1 MQHFTCYLR
10 FVHKYYIYRK
20 EIVHI
25 AKIKKYQKNF
35 DGKLAFFRLGSQSIF
50 MFTFLWESST
60 IKGKGLDDDKEQI

>member
-25 AKIKKYQKNF
+25 AKIEKYQKNF
-35 DGKLAFFRLGSQSIF
+35 DGKLAFFNHSKKYKKLLTEMTKYDI
-50 MFTFLWESST
+50 
-60 IKGKGLDDDKEQI
+60 I